1 MFHHKYSMLGSM
13 LDSLM
18 SNGRQNSNR
27 MSWTKMAATGALVYF
42 GSKMLFD
49 MMNDND

>member
-18 SNGRQNSNR
+18 SNGRKGSNR
-27 MSWTKMAATGALVYF
+27 MSWTKMAVTGALVYF
-42 GSKMLFD
+42 GSKMLSD
-49 MMNDND
+49 MMDGND